1 MRRVHREC
9 QGVGGTGVRPSVAL
23 GLHRDAIR
31 GAAGRYRSANPRVFG
46 SVARGCDGEGS
57 DLDLLVDPL
66 PGATLF
72 DLGGLQDELEC
83 LLGVP
88 VDLLTPGDLP
98 LKWREKVLAEAQ
110 PV

>member
-1 MRRVHREC
+1 MKPSEALESKKQAVLDA
-9 QGVGGTGVRPSVAL
+9 TVRYKVTNA
-23 GLHRDAIR
+23 
-31 GAAGRYRSANPRVFG
+31 RVFG
-46 SVARGCDGEGS
+46 SVVRGSDVDGS
-57 DLDLLVDPL
+57 DLDVLVDPL

-72 DLGGLQDELEC
+72 DLGGLQDELQE

-98 LKWREKVLAEAQ
+98 PAVLLAVLAEAR

>member
-1 MRRVHREC
+1 MK
-9 QGVGGTGVRPSVAL
+9 PSEAL
-23 GLHRDAIR
+23 ESKKQAVIDAT
-31 GAAGRYRSANPRVFG
+31 AKYKVTNARVFG
-46 SVARGCDGEGS
+46 SVVRGSDVDGS
-57 DLDLLVDPL
+57 DLDVLVDPL

-72 DLGGLQDELEC
+72 DLGGLQDELQE

-98 LKWREKVLAEAQ
+98 PSVLEAVLTEAR